1 MEKKTRYVL
10 VGGSAAAVSALE
22 AIRSVDQSGRID
34 LFSDENVPLFSRVL
48 LPYYVA
54 EELAKPLLNFR
65 SADFFAENNI
75 NAHIGVRVQKIDPDA
90 KTVTADDGNTYEYD
104 KLLLAT
110 GGNAII
116 PKIPGVDKDGIS
128 PLKTMQDA
136 ERIYKFDGDRAVVI
150 GAGSIGVESC
160 ISLMRRGFR
169 VTLLEQLGH
178 VLPTVFDDE
187 AAGII
192 RGVIEQ
198 MGIEV
203 ITGERAIEFTGN
215 GRVQSVVTSTGEIEC
230 DNVIL
235 SVGVRPAVE
244 LAEQVG
250 IEIGMMGGITTDT
263 GMMTSCQDIYAAGDV
278 CETFDIAR
286 NQSYINAI
294 WPMAVEQGRI
304 AGLNM
309 AGQNKQ
315 YAGSVRMNS
324 IGNFIGIP
332 AMSMGV
338 TRSDECSYVDEDC
351 HFQEVKKRTKNT
363 YKKIIL
369 KNGCIVGAIFIGVG
383 QTQRCGIISILLRR
397 QIEVSDYIQT
407 LISNNLSF
415 MDILPLLRRHGDKF
429 TEPEY
434 KELMDTGL

>member
-1 MEKKTRYVL
+1 MRYIL

-22 AIRSVDQSGRID
+22 AIRSVDKASRID
-34 LFSDENVPLFSRVL
+34 LFSDEDVPLFSRVL

-75 NAHIGVRVQKIDPDA
+75 NAHIGVRVQEIDPDA
-90 KTVTADDGNTYEYD
+90 KTVTADDGNTYAYD

-110 GGNAII
+110 GGNAIT
-116 PKIPGVDKDGIS
+116 PKLPGVDKDGIS

-136 ERIYKFDGDRAVVI
+136 ERIYQFDGERAVVV

-160 ISLMRRGFR
+160 VSLMRRGYR

-187 AAGII
+187 AAGMI
-192 RGVIEQ
+192 RGLIEQ

-235 SVGVRPAVE
+235 AVGIRPAVE
-244 LAEQVG
+244 LAEKAG
-250 IEIGMMGGITTDT
+250 IAIGMMGGITTDST
-263 GMMTSCQDIYAAGDV
+263 MLTSVRDIYAAGDV

-286 NQSYINAI
+286 NQPYVNAI
-294 WPMAVEQGRI
+294 WPLAVEQGRI

-309 AGQNKQ
+309 TGRDQY

-338 TRSDECSYVDEDC
+338 TRTEECSYVDEEC

-397 QIEVSDYIQT
+397 QIEVSDY
-407 LISNNLSF
+407 
-415 MDILPLLRRHGDKF
+415 RACA
-429 TEPEY
+429 
-434 KELMDTGL
+434 

>member
-1 MEKKTRYVL
+1 MRYAV
-10 VGGSAAAVSALE
+10 VGGSAAAVSGVE
-22 AIRSVDQSGRID
+22 AFRSVDWLSQIV
-34 LFSDENVPLFSRVL
+34 LFSDEKTPLFSRVL

-54 EELAKPLLNFR
+54 EELSKPLLNFR
-65 SADFFAENNI
+65 SADFFEENNI
-75 NAHIGVRVQKIDPDA
+75 TPHMGTRVQEIYSDS
-90 KTVTADDGNTYEYD
+90 KTLVTEDEGTYEFD

-116 PKIPGVDKDGIS
+116 PKIAGVDKEGIS
-128 PLKTMQDA
+128 ALKTMQDA
-136 ERIYKFDGDRAVVI
+136 EKIYHFKGERAVVI

-160 ISLMRRGFR
+160 ISLMRRGVK

-187 AAGII
+187 AAAII

-203 ITGERAIEFTGN
+203 ITGERAVEFTGN
-215 GRVQSVVTSTGEIEC
+215 GHVQSVVTSMGEIKC

-235 SVGVRPAVE
+235 SVGIRPAVE
-244 LAEQVG
+244 LAEKVG
-250 IEIGMMGGITTDT
+250 IEIGMMGGIRTD
-263 GMMTSCQDIYAAGDV
+263 GNMMTSSRDIYAAGDV

-286 NQSYINAI
+286 NTPFINAI

-309 AGQNKQ
+309 AGRDAQ

-338 TRSDECSYVDEDC
+338 TRTEECSYVDKDC
-351 HFQEVKKRTKNT
+351 HFQEIKRRTRNT
-363 YKKIIL
+363 YKKLIL

-383 QTQRCGIISILLRR
+383 QTQKSGLISVLLRR
-397 QIEVSDYIQT
+397 QIDVSDYVSV
-407 LISNNLSF
+407 LMSNNLNF
-415 MDILPLLRRHGDKF
+415 MDVLPLLRRNGDKF

>member
-1 MEKKTRYVL
+1 MRYVL

-22 AIRSVDQSGRID
+22 AIRSVDKSSQID
-34 LFSDENVPLFSRVL
+34 LFSDEKAPLFSRVL

-54 EELAKPLLNFR
+54 EELSKPLLNFR
-65 SADFFAENNI
+65 SADFFEANNVT
-75 NAHIGVRVQKIDPDA
+75 AHIGVRVQAIDPDA
-90 KTVTADDGNTYEYD
+90 KTINTDDGETYAYD

-116 PKIPGVDKDGIS
+116 PKLPGVDKEGIS
-128 PLKTMQDA
+128 PLKSMQDA
-136 ERIYKFDGDRAVVI
+136 ERIYNFKGDRAVVI

-160 ISLMRRGFR
+160 VSLMRRGVR
-169 VTLLEQLGH
+169 VTLVEQLGQ

-203 ITGERAIEFTGN
+203 ITGERALEFTGN

-235 SVGVRPAVE
+235 AVGIRPAAE
-244 LAEQVG
+244 LARQAG

-263 GMMTSCQDIYAAGDV
+263 ALMTSRRDIYAAGDV

-286 NQSYINAI
+286 NQPFVNAI
-294 WPMAVEQGRI
+294 WPMAVEQGRV

-309 AGQNKQ
+309 AGQDRQ
-315 YAGSVRMNS
+315 YGGSVRMNS

-338 TRSDECSYVDEDC
+338 TRTEECSYADEDC
-351 HFQEVKKRTKNT
+351 HFQEVKKRTRNT

-369 KNGCIVGAIFIGVG
+369 KNGCVVGAVFIGVG
-383 QTQRCGIISILLRR
+383 QTQRCGLISILLRR
-397 QIEVSDYIQT
+397 QIDVSDFIQT
-407 LISNNLSF
+407 LMSNNLSF
-415 MDILPLLRRHGDKF
+415 MDILPLLRRYGNKF
-429 TEPEY
+429 PEPEFT
-434 KELMDTGL
+434 ELMDTGL

>member
-1 MEKKTRYVL
+1 MRYVL

-22 AIRSVDQSGRID
+22 AIRSVDKSSQID
-34 LFSDENVPLFSRVL
+34 LFSDEKAPLFSRVL

-54 EELAKPLLNFR
+54 EELSKPLLNFR
-65 SADFFAENNI
+65 SADFFEANNVT
-75 NAHIGVRVQKIDPDA
+75 AHIGVKVQAIDPNA
-90 KTVTADDGNTYEYD
+90 KTITADDGKTYAYD

-116 PKIPGVDKDGIS
+116 PKLPGVDKEGIS
-128 PLKTMQDA
+128 PLKSMQDA
-136 ERIYKFDGDRAVVI
+136 EKIYNFKGDRAVVI

-160 ISLMRRGFR
+160 VSLMRRGVR

-178 VLPTVFDDE
+178 ILPTVFDDE

-192 RGVIEQ
+192 RGVLEQ

-203 ITGERAIEFTGN
+203 ITGERALEFTGN

-235 SVGVRPAVE
+235 AVGIRPAVE
-244 LAEQVG
+244 LARQAG

-263 GMMTSCQDIYAAGDV
+263 AMMTSCQDIYAAGDV

-286 NQSYINAI
+286 NQPFVNAI
-294 WPMAVEQGRI
+294 WPMAVEQGRA

-309 AGQNKQ
+309 AGQDRT
-315 YAGSVRMNS
+315 YGGSVRMNS

-338 TRSDECSYVDEDC
+338 TRTEECSYADEDC
-351 HFQEVKKRTKNT
+351 HFQEVKKRTRNT

-383 QTQRCGIISILLRR
+383 QTQRCGLISILLRR
-397 QIEVSDYIQT
+397 QIDVSDFIQT
-407 LISNNLSF
+407 LMSNNLNF
-415 MDILPLLRRHGDKF
+415 MDILPLLRRYGNKF
-429 TEPEY
+429 AEPEFT
-434 KELMDTGL
+434 ELMDTGL

>member
-1 MEKKTRYVL
+1 MRYAVI
-10 VGGSAAAVSALE
+10 GGSAAAVSAVE
-22 AIRSVDQSGRID
+22 AIRSVDKLSPID
-34 LFSDENVPLFSRVL
+34 LFSDEKTPLFSRVL

-54 EELAKPLLNFR
+54 EELSKPLLNFR
-65 SADFFAENNI
+65 SADFFEENDI
-75 NAHIGVRVQKIDPDA
+75 TAHMGTRVQEINPESKTLMPDGG
-90 KTVTADDGNTYEYD
+90 KSYEYD

-116 PKIPGVDKDGIS
+116 PKIPGVDKEGIS
-128 PLKTMQDA
+128 TLKTMQDA
-136 ERIYKFDGDRAVVI
+136 EKIFNFKGDRAVVI

-160 ISLMRRGFR
+160 ISMMRRGVR

-187 AAGII
+187 AAAII
-192 RGVIEQ
+192 RSVIEE

-203 ITGERAIEFTGN
+203 ITGERAVEFTGN
-215 GRVQSVVTSTGEIEC
+215 GKVQSVVTSTGEIEC

-244 LAEQVG
+244 LAEKAG
-250 IEIGMMGGITTDT
+250 IEIGMMGGIKTDSN
-263 GMMTSCQDIYAAGDV
+263 MMTSFGDIYAAGDV

-286 NQSYINAI
+286 NTPFVNAI

-309 AGQNKQ
+309 VGRDTA

-338 TRSDECSYVDEDC
+338 TRSEECSYVDEDC
-351 HFQEVKKRTKNT
+351 HFQEIKRRTKST
-363 YKKIIL
+363 YKKLIL

-383 QTQRCGIISILLRR
+383 QTQRSGIISVLLRR
-397 QIEVSDYIQT
+397 QIDVSDYVSA
-407 LISNNLSF
+407 LMSNNLNF
-415 MDILPLLRRHGDKF
+415 MDILPLLRRNGDKF

>member
-1 MEKKTRYVL
+1 MRYVL

-22 AIRSVDQSGRID
+22 AIRSVDKASQID
-34 LFSDENVPLFSRVL
+34 LFSDEKVPLFSRVL

-54 EELAKPLLNFR
+54 EELSKTLLNFR
-65 SADFFAENNI
+65 SADFFEQNNVT
-75 NAHIGVRVQKIDPDA
+75 AHIGVRIQAIDPDA
-90 KTVTADDGNTYEYD
+90 KTVAADDGNTYAYD

-116 PKIPGVDKDGIS
+116 PKLPGVDKEGIS
-128 PLKTMQDA
+128 TLKTMQDA
-136 ERIYKFDGDRAVVI
+136 ERIYKFDGKRAVVI

-160 ISLMRRGFR
+160 ISLMRRGVS

-244 LAEQVG
+244 LAEQAG
-250 IEIGMMGGITTDT
+250 IEIGMMGGIATDAA
-263 GMMTSCQDIYAAGDV
+263 MMTSCQDIYAAGDV

-286 NQSYINAI
+286 NQPFINAI
-294 WPMAVEQGRI
+294 WPMAVEQGRV

-309 AGQNKQ
+309 AGQERQ
-315 YAGSVRMNS
+315 YSGSVRMNS

-338 TRSDECSYVDEDC
+338 TRTEECSYVDEEC
-351 HFQEVKKRTKNT
+351 HFQEIKKRTRNT

-383 QTQRCGIISILLRR
+383 QTQRCGLISILLRR
-397 QIEVSDYIQT
+397 QIDVSDYIQT

-415 MDILPLLRRHGDKF
+415 MDILPLLRRYGNKF

>member
-1 MEKKTRYVL
+1 MRYVL

-22 AIRSVDQSGRID
+22 AIRSVDKSSPID
-34 LFSDENVPLFSRVL
+34 LFSDEKAPLFSRVL

-54 EELAKPLLNFR
+54 EELSKPLLNFR
-65 SADFFAENNI
+65 SADFFQENNVT
-75 NAHIGVRVQKIDPDA
+75 AHIGVRVQAIDPAA
-90 KTVTADDGNTYEYD
+90 KTVTADDGHTYAYD

-110 GGNAII
+110 GGNAIV
-116 PKIPGVDKDGIS
+116 PKLPGVDKEGIS

-136 ERIYKFDGDRAVVI
+136 ERIYNFDGGRAVVI

-160 ISLMRRGFR
+160 ISLMRRGVK
-169 VTLLEQLGH
+169 VTLLEQLGQ

-192 RGVIEQ
+192 REVIEQ

-244 LAEQVG
+244 LAEQAG
-250 IEIGMMGGITTDT
+250 IEIGMMGGITTDAA
-263 GMMTSCQDIYAAGDV
+263 MMTSRPDIYAAGDV

-286 NQSYINAI
+286 NQPFINAI

-309 AGQNKQ
+309 AGQSRQ
-315 YAGSVRMNS
+315 YGGSVRMNS

-338 TRSDECSYVDEDC
+338 TRTEECSYVDEDC
-351 HFQEVKKRTKNT
+351 HFQEIKKRTRNT

-383 QTQRCGIISILLRR
+383 QTQRCGLISILLRR
-397 QIEVSDYIQT
+397 QIDVSDYIQT
-407 LISNNLSF
+407 LMSNNLSF
-415 MDILPLLRRHGDKF
+415 MDILPLLRRYGDKF

>member
-1 MEKKTRYVL
+1 MRYVL

-22 AIRSVDQSGRID
+22 AIRSVDKSSQID
-34 LFSDENVPLFSRVL
+34 LFSDEKAPLFSRVL

-54 EELAKPLLNFR
+54 EELSKPLLNFR
-65 SADFFAENNI
+65 SADFFEANNVT
-75 NAHIGVRVQKIDPDA
+75 AHIGVRVQAIDPDA
-90 KTVTADDGNTYEYD
+90 KTVTADDGNTYAYD

-110 GGNAII
+110 GGDAII
-116 PKIPGVDKDGIS
+116 PKLPGVDKEGIS
-128 PLKTMQDA
+128 PLKSMQDA
-136 ERIYKFDGDRAVVI
+136 EKIYNFKGDRAVVI

-160 ISLMRRGFR
+160 VSLMRRGVR
-169 VTLLEQLGH
+169 VTLLEQLGQ

-192 RGVIEQ
+192 REVIEQ

-203 ITGERAIEFTGN
+203 ITGERALEFTGN

-235 SVGVRPAVE
+235 AVGIRPAVE
-244 LAEQVG
+244 LARQAG

-263 GMMTSCQDIYAAGDV
+263 AMMTSRRDIYAAGDV

-286 NQSYINAI
+286 NQTFVNAI

-309 AGQNKQ
+309 AGQDRQ
-315 YAGSVRMNS
+315 YGGSVRMNS

-338 TRSDECSYVDEDC
+338 TRTEECSYADEDC
-351 HFQEVKKRTKNT
+351 HFQEVKKRTRNT

-383 QTQRCGIISILLRR
+383 QTQRCGLISILLRR
-397 QIEVSDYIQT
+397 QIDVSDFIQT
-407 LISNNLSF
+407 LMSNNLSF
-415 MDILPLLRRHGDKF
+415 MDILPLLRRYGNNF
-429 TEPEY
+429 PEPEFT
-434 KELMDTGL
+434 ELMDTGL

>member
-1 MEKKTRYVL
+1 MRYAV
-10 VGGSAAAVSALE
+10 VGGSAAAVSAVE
-22 AIRSVDQSGRID
+22 AIRSVDRLSPID
-34 LFSDENVPLFSRVL
+34 MFSDEKTPLFSRVL

-54 EELAKPLLNFR
+54 EELSKPLLNFR
-65 SADFFAENNI
+65 SADFFEENNI
-75 NAHIGVRVQKIDPDA
+75 TPHMGTRVVEIFPDT
-90 KTVTADDGNTYEYD
+90 KTLTTKEGDTYGFD

-116 PKIPGVDKDGIS
+116 PKIGGVDKEGIS
-128 PLKTMQDA
+128 TLKTMQDA
-136 ERIYKFDGDRAVVI
+136 EKIYQFKGQRAIVI
-150 GAGSIGVESC
+150 GARSLGVESC
-160 ISLMRRGFR
+160 ISLMRRGVR

-187 AAGII
+187 AATII

-203 ITGERAIEFTGN
+203 ITGERAVEFTGN
-215 GRVQSVVTSTGEIEC
+215 GQVQSVVTSMGEIEC

-235 SVGVRPAVE
+235 SVGIRPAVE
-244 LAEQVG
+244 LAEKAG
-250 IEIGMMGGITTDT
+250 IKIGMMGGITTD
-263 GMMTSCQDIYAAGDV
+263 GNMMTSSRDSYAAGDV

-286 NQSYINAI
+286 NTSFVNAI
-294 WPMAVEQGRI
+294 WPMAVEQGRV

-309 AGQNKQ
+309 VGRDTP

-338 TRSDECSYVDEDC
+338 TRSEECSYVDEDC
-351 HFQEVKKRTKNT
+351 HFQEIKRRTRNT
-363 YKKIIL
+363 YKKLIL

-383 QTQRCGIISILLRR
+383 QTQRSGLISVLLRR
-397 QIEVSDYIQT
+397 QIDVSDYVSA
-407 LISNNLSF
+407 LMSNNLNF
-415 MDILPLLRRHGDKF
+415 MDILPLLRRNGDKF

>member
-1 MEKKTRYVL
+1 MRYIL

-22 AIRSVDQSGRID
+22 AIRSVDKSSQID
-34 LFSDENVPLFSRVL
+34 LFSDEKAPLFSRVL

-54 EELAKPLLNFR
+54 EELSKPLLNFR
-65 SADFFAENNI
+65 SADFFEANNVT
-75 NAHIGVRVQKIDPDA
+75 AHIGVRVQTIDPEA
-90 KTVTADDGNTYEYD
+90 KTITADDGKTYAYD

-116 PKIPGVDKDGIS
+116 PKLPGVEKEGIS
-128 PLKTMQDA
+128 PLKTLQDA
-136 ERIYKFDGDRAVVI
+136 ERIYSFKGDRAAVI

-160 ISLMRRGFR
+160 VSLTRRGVR

-203 ITGERAIEFTGN
+203 ITGERALEFTGN

-235 SVGVRPAVE
+235 AVGIRPAVD
-244 LAEQVG
+244 LARQAG

-263 GMMTSCQDIYAAGDV
+263 AMMTSRRDIYAAGDV

-286 NQSYINAI
+286 NQPFVNAI
-294 WPMAVEQGRI
+294 WPMAVEQGRV

-309 AGQNKQ
+309 AGQDRQ
-315 YAGSVRMNS
+315 YGGSVRMNS

-338 TRSDECSYVDEDC
+338 TRTEECSYADEDC
-351 HFQEVKKRTKNT
+351 HFQEVKKRTRNT

-383 QTQRCGIISILLRR
+383 QTQRCGLISILLRR
-397 QIEVSDYIQT
+397 QIDVSDFIQT
-407 LISNNLSF
+407 LMSNNLSF
-415 MDILPLLRRHGDKF
+415 MDILPLLRRYGTKF
-429 TEPEY
+429 AEPEFT
-434 KELMDTGL
+434 ELMDTGL

>member
-1 MEKKTRYVL
+1 
-10 VGGSAAAVSALE
+10 
-22 AIRSVDQSGRID
+22 
-34 LFSDENVPLFSRVL
+34 
-48 LPYYVA
+48 
-54 EELAKPLLNFR
+54 
-65 SADFFAENNI
+65 
-75 NAHIGVRVQKIDPDA
+75 
-90 KTVTADDGNTYEYD
+90 
-104 KLLLAT
+104 LLLAT
-110 GGNAII
+110 GGNAIT
-116 PKIPGVDKDGIS
+116 PKIPGVDKEGIS
-128 PLKTMQDA
+128 TLKTMQDA
-136 ERIYKFDGDRAVVI
+136 ERIYKFDGQRAVVI

-192 RGVIEQ
+192 RGLIEQ

-203 ITGERAIEFTGN
+203 ITGQRAIEFTGN

-230 DNVIL
+230 DNVVL
-235 SVGVRPAVE
+235 AVGIRPAVE
-244 LAEQVG
+244 LAEAAG
-250 IEIGMMGGITTDT
+250 IEIGMMGGITTDS
-263 GMMTSCQDIYAAGDV
+263 GMLTSCQDIYAAGDV

-286 NQSYINAI
+286 NQSFINAI

-309 AGQNKQ
+309 AGQNRQ

-338 TRSDECSYVDEDC
+338 TRTDECSYVDEDC

-415 MDILPLLRRHGDKF
+415 MDILPLLRRNGDKF

>member
-1 MEKKTRYVL
+1 MRYVL

-22 AIRSVDQSGRID
+22 AIRSVDKSGRID
-34 LFSDENVPLFSRVL
+34 LFSDEKVPLFSRVL

-54 EELAKPLLNFR
+54 EELSKPLLNFR
-65 SADFFAENNI
+65 PADFFEENNVT
-75 NAHIGVRVQKIDPDA
+75 AHIGVRVQEIKPDS
-90 KTVTADDGNTYEYD
+90 KTVTADNGNTYQYD

-116 PKIPGVDKDGIS
+116 PKLPGVDKEGIS

-160 ISLMRRGFR
+160 ISLMRRGLR

-192 RGVIEQ
+192 RGAIEQ
-198 MGIEV
+198 LGIEV

-230 DNVIL
+230 DNVVL
-235 SVGVRPAVE
+235 SVGIRPAVE
-244 LAEQVG
+244 LAEQAG
-250 IEIGMMGGITTDT
+250 IEIGMMGGITTDAAL
-263 GMMTSCQDIYAAGDV
+263 MTSCQDIYAAGDV

-286 NQSYINAI
+286 NQTFVNAI
-294 WPMAVEQGRI
+294 WPMAVEQGHI

-309 AGQNKQ
+309 AGKDKQ
-315 YAGSVRMNS
+315 YGGSVRMNS

-338 TRSDECSYVDEDC
+338 TRTEECSYVDEEC

-397 QIEVSDYIQT
+397 QIDVSDFIQT

-415 MDILPLLRRHGDKF
+415 MDILPLLRRYGDKF

>member
-1 MEKKTRYVL
+1 MRYVL
-10 VGGSAAAVSALE
+10 VGGSAAAVSAVE
-22 AIRSVDQSGRID
+22 AIRSVDPSSQID
-34 LFSDENVPLFSRVL
+34 LFSDEKTPLFSRVL

-54 EELAKPLLNFR
+54 EELSKPLLNFR
-65 SADFFAENNI
+65 SADFFEENNVT
-75 NAHIGVRVQKIDPDA
+75 AHIGIRIQEINPDS
-90 KTVTADDGNTYEYD
+90 KTVTADDGNVYEFD

-116 PKIPGVDKDGIS
+116 PKIPGVEKEGIS
-128 PLKTMQDA
+128 PLKTIQDA
-136 ERIYKFDGDRAVVI
+136 ENIYDFKGDRAVVV

-160 ISLMRRGFR
+160 ISLMRRGMR

-187 AAGII
+187 AAAII
-192 RGVIEQ
+192 RDVIEQ

-215 GRVQSVVTSTGEIEC
+215 GHVQSVVTSTGEIEC

-235 SVGVRPAVE
+235 SVGIRPAVE
-244 LAEQVG
+244 LADQAG
-250 IEIGMMGGITTDT
+250 IEIGMMGGIKTD
-263 GMMTSCQDIYAAGDV
+263 GNMMTSCQDIYAAGDV

-286 NQSYINAI
+286 NTSFVNAI
-294 WPMAVEQGRI
+294 WPMAVEQGRM

-309 AGQNKQ
+309 TGKDTQ
-315 YAGSVRMNS
+315 YGGSVRMNS

-338 TRSDECSYVDEDC
+338 TRSEECSYVDEEC
-351 HFQEVKKRTKNT
+351 HFQEIKKRTKNT

-383 QTQRCGIISILLRR
+383 QTQRSGIISVLLRR
-397 QIEVSDYIQT
+397 QIDVSDYISA
-407 LISNNLSF
+407 LMSNNLNF
-415 MDILPLLRRHGDKF
+415 MDILPLLRRYGDKF

>member
-1 MEKKTRYVL
+1 MRYVL

-22 AIRSVDQSGRID
+22 AIRSVDKSARID
-34 LFSDENVPLFSRVL
+34 LFSDEETPLFSRVL

-54 EELAKPLLNFR
+54 EELSKPLLNFR
-65 SADFFAENNI
+65 TADFFEANNV
-75 NAHIGVRVQKIDPDA
+75 NAHIGVRVEAVHPDA
-90 KTVTADDGNTYEYD
+90 KTVTADDGNTYDYD

-110 GGNAII
+110 GGDAII
-116 PKIPGVDKDGIS
+116 PKIPGVDKEGIS
-128 PLKTMQDA
+128 ALKTMRDA
-136 ERIYKFDGDRAVVI
+136 ERIYNFNGDRAVVV
-150 GAGSIGVESC
+150 GAGSIGVEAC
-160 ISLMRRGFR
+160 ISLMRRGVR

-187 AAGII
+187 AAGMI

-235 SVGVRPAVE
+235 SVGIRPAVE
-244 LAEQVG
+244 LAEKAG
-250 IEIGMMGGITTDT
+250 IEIGMMGGITTDS

-286 NQSYINAI
+286 NQMFVNAI

-309 AGQNKQ
+309 TGEDKQ
-315 YAGSVRMNS
+315 YGGSVRMNS

-338 TRSDECSYVDEDC
+338 TRADECSYADEEC
-351 HFQEVKKRTKNT
+351 RFQEIKKRTRNT

-397 QIEVSDYIQT
+397 QIDVSDYIQT

-415 MDILPLLRRHGDKF
+415 MDILPLLRRYGDKF
-429 TEPEY
+429 AEPEY

>member
-1 MEKKTRYVL
+1 MRYVL

-22 AIRSVDQSGRID
+22 AIRSVDKSGTID

-54 EELAKPLLNFR
+54 EELSKPLLNFR
-65 SADFFAENNI
+65 SADFFEENNI
-75 NAHIGVRVQKIDPDA
+75 NAHIGVRVQKINPDS

-110 GGNAII
+110 GGNAIT

-128 PLKTMQDA
+128 TLKTMQDA
-136 ERIYKFDGDRAVVI
+136 ERIYQFDGDRAVVI

-160 ISLMRRGFR
+160 ISLMRKGFR

-244 LAEQVG
+244 LAEPAG
-250 IEIGMMGGITTDT
+250 IEIGMMGGITTDSR
-263 GMMTSCQDIYAAGDV
+263 MLTSCPDIYAAGDV

-286 NQSYINAI
+286 NQSFINAI

-309 AGQNKQ
+309 AGQDRQ

-338 TRSDECSYVDEDC
+338 TRSDECSYVDEGC

-415 MDILPLLRRHGDKF
+415 MDILPLLRRYGDKF